1 MPQRRRCRRPR
12 HPQRASLRRISTLA
26 AAFSISVGS
35 ALVPAP
41 RLRRDVLL
49 LAPPA
54 AAAAALSAPSA
65 FFASCLAAAPA
76 PAGAAQT
83 TAEAVRRAAS
93 ILPGLGQPDVYYP
106 PLFLGSWRA
115 TRTVVSSDD
124 PSLAPLLPLEVSYE
138 AQYVSVDGDGS
149 GADGKVVSDRG
160 YNEASYRSALRSAV
174 LRRDGAGDFSDA
186 RPPPAVRS
194 YSWSASNP
202 NVLFLSFADGSSE
215 EVKVTKR
222 ATDLGGGA
230 GAGAGAGAGRTTTP
244 PCSAPSTGG

>member
-1 MPQRRRCRRPR
+1 MHRLLRPIRILISGTSPTCVVRPCPQRRRCRRPR

-54 AAAAALSAPSA
+54 AAAALSAPSA

-106 PLFLGSWRA
+106 PPLPWILEGDANR
-115 TRTVVSSDD
+115 RLVGR
-124 PSLAPLLPLEVSYE
+124 PLPRPAPASRGILR
-138 AQYVSVDGDGS
+138 
-149 GADGKVVSDRG
+149 GAIRLRG
-160 YNEASYRSALRSAV
+160 RGRIG
-174 LRRDGAGDFSDA
+174 RR
-186 RPPPAVRS
+186 
-194 YSWSASNP
+194 W
-202 NVLFLSFADGSSE
+202 
-215 EVKVTKR
+215 
-222 ATDLGGGA
+222 
-230 GAGAGAGAGRTTTP
+230 
-244 PCSAPSTGG
+244 